1 VKPHF
6 VTRFVGAVTIALIVT
21 ALPGRADLGLD
32 IVPAKYEMQ
41 AEAGKSETVP
51 ITVRNTSEAAVHVLV
66 SLNDYEVGANGTLRF
81 LDAGKG
87 RYSLAKWAEVSPREF
102 DIPSNSFVQVRMTV
116 DVPATASGEY
126 STLVFFQTRPT
137 RKAGGVAFS
146 ERIASKVYEVVPT
159 SIRVGGEVED
169 VEAKTIA
176 AGQQYLVGFKN
187 TGNVHV
193 YLNGRIEV
201 KQNGE
206 IVDRVTVPAHTLVER
221 NGVCILDVT
230 GKKLPPGSYSATAYV
245 DYGGP
250 NLTGGQAHF
259 TVR

>member
-1 VKPHF
+1 
-6 VTRFVGAVTIALIVT
+6 
-21 ALPGRADLGLD
+21 
-32 IVPAKYEMQ
+32 
-41 AEAGKSETVP
+41 
-51 ITVRNTSEAAVHVLV
+51 
-66 SLNDYEVGANGTLRF
+66 
-81 LDAGKG
+81 
-87 RYSLAKWAEVSPREF
+87 
-102 DIPSNSFVQVRMTV
+102 MTV
-116 DVPATASGEY
+116 DVPAGASGEY

-146 ERIASKVYEVVPT
+146 ERIASKVYEVVPA
-159 SIRVGGEVED
+159 SIRIGGEVED
-169 VEAKTIA
+169 VEAKTVA

-193 YLNGRIEV
+193 YLNGRVEI
-201 KQNGE
+201 KQGGQ

-221 NGVCILDVT
+221 SGVAILDVT

>member
-1 VKPHF
+1 MNPIF
-6 VTRFVGAVTIALIVT
+6 VRRFVGAVAVALIAS
-21 ALPGRADLGLD
+21 ALPSRADLGLD

-51 ITVRNTSEAAVHVLV
+51 ITVRNTSDAAVHVLV
-66 SLNDYEVGANGTLRF
+66 SLNDYEVGTNGAVRF
-81 LDAGKG
+81 LDPGKG
-87 RYSLAKWAEVSPREF
+87 KYSLAKWAQVSPREF
-102 DIPSNSFVQVRMTV
+102 DIPPNAFVQVRMSV
-116 DVPATASGEY
+116 DVPATANGEY

-137 RKAGGVAFS
+137 RRAGGVAFS

-159 SIRVGGEVED
+159 SMRVGGEVED
-169 VEAKTIA
+169 VEAKTTSG
-176 AGQQYLVGFKN
+176 GQQYLVGFKN

-193 YLNGRIEV
+193 YLNGRVEI
-201 KQNGE
+201 KQNGQ

-221 NGVCILDVT
+221 NGVAVLDVT
-230 GKKLPPGSYSATAYV
+230 GKKLSPGSYSATAYV

-250 NLTGGQAHF
+250 NLTGGQTHF

>member
-1 VKPHF
+1 MKPF
-6 VTRFVGAVTIALIVT
+6 SVYRLVGAVAISLIAS

-41 AEAGKSETVP
+41 AAAGKSETVP
-51 ITVRNTSEAAVHVLV
+51 ITVRNTSDATVHVLV
-66 SLNDYEVGANGTLRF
+66 SMNDYEVGTNGTLRF
-81 LDAGKG
+81 LDPGKG
-87 RYSLAKWAEVSPREF
+87 RYSLAKWAQVSPREF
-102 DIPSNSFVQVRMTV
+102 DIPANAFVQVRMTV

-137 RKAGGVAFS
+137 RRAGGVAFS
-146 ERIASKVYEVVPT
+146 ERIASKIYEVVPT
-159 SIRVGGEVED
+159 SMRVGGEVED
-169 VEAKTIA
+169 VATKTVA
-176 AGQQYLVGFKN
+176 SGQQYLVGFKN

-193 YLNGRIEV
+193 YLSGRIEI
-201 KQNGE
+201 KQNGQ
-206 IVDRVTVPAHTLVER
+206 IVDRVAVPSHTLVER
-221 NGVCILDVT
+221 NGVSIMDVT